1 MPRSAPNPGAPTLPN
16 PAGPTPSNRMAL
28 PGARLVRVR
37 IIGPGPVRVDGETY
51 QPGEVHEIST
61 ADAAALGS
69 AHVQP
74 AE

>member
-1 MPRSAPNPGAPTLPN
+1 MSARATPNPGAAAPPN
-16 PAGPTPSNRMAL
+16 PAGPTPSNRMAT
-28 PGARLVRVR
+28 PGRRVRVR
-37 IIGPGPVRVDGETY
+37 IIGHGPVRVDGETY
-51 QPGEVHEIST
+51 LPGEIHEIST